1 MTLSK
6 LFPGLI
12 AVLIITA
19 LGLIVGLLILVSN
32 GSVEGREFSPD
43 NFSIRSFRYN
53 KVPYLDWVIAKKTTV
68 DENPD
73 IQQELIDLGV
83 LPTNATAKNWHLIS
97 EQNLSRSLLP
107 PECDAR
113 FLTHYLEL
121 KNYSNSNNL
130 EVFVVWNQKHPDLA
144 PLFWPHII
152 EMAQQETYL
161 KIPEIM
167 EFALNDCPKNPTE
180 FSDELNT
187 LVAQAYLDLAKIDYD
202 LGRLERARVRLQLS
216 LEAESS
222 VEAQNLLDAIA
233 SSGVKEMAQ

>member
-83 LPTNATAKNWHLIS
+83 LPTNATAILVQGNDH
-97 EQNLSRSLLP
+97 SRQP
-107 PECDAR
+107 
-113 FLTHYLEL
+113 
-121 KNYSNSNNL
+121 
-130 EVFVVWNQKHPDLA
+130 
-144 PLFWPHII
+144 
-152 EMAQQETYL
+152 
-161 KIPEIM
+161 
-167 EFALNDCPKNPTE
+167 
-180 FSDELNT
+180 
-187 LVAQAYLDLAKIDYD
+187 
-202 LGRLERARVRLQLS
+202 GRYVRHHVQ
-216 LEAESS
+216 
-222 VEAQNLLDAIA
+222 
-233 SSGVKEMAQ
+233 